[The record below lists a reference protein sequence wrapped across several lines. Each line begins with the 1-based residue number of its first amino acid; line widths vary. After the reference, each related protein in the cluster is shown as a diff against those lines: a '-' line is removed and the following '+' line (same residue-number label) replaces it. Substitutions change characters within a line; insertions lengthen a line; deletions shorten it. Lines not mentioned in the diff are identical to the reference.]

1 MKGKKAGGGEGGG
14 GATKAMNVLVISPGY
29 PTEINYFTRG
39 LAVHGARVFGIG
51 DQPEHDL
58 PPIVRQSL
66 AGYLQVA
73 SLLDDAGVVKQV
85 AAWKAAQPIT
95 QVECLWEPGVIL
107 AAKLREKLGIGGQ
120 DVAQATLF
128 RDKDAMKQA
137 VVKAGIRT
145 PKHRRATTAAETQRA
160 AEEIGFPVIVKPIAG
175 AGSADTFRVNSRLE
189 LDAVLARLG
198 QARDVN
204 VEEFIDAVEYT
215 FDTICINGK
224 IVFWNICLYRP
235 RPLTARQEE
244 WISPQTIVLR
254 DVEADYLAGGR
265 EMGRA
270 VLKALGFQTG
280 FTHMEWYRK
289 ENGETIFGEI
299 AARPPGART
308 VDCMNYASDIDLFTG
323 WAEAVLHGR
332 FSPKLERRYNAA
344 IIFKRAQGTGHIR
357 HIEGLERLQARF
369 GPHIAAVE
377 LLPIGAPRRNWILT
391 LVSDGFL
398 VVRHPDL
405 QTTLDMA
412 DAVGTDLHLYAR

>member
-1 MKGKKAGGGEGGG
+1 
-14 GATKAMNVLVISPGY
+14 MNVLMISPGY

-39 LAVHGARVFGIG
+39 LAVQGARVFGIG
-51 DQPEHDL
+51 DQSERDL
-58 PPIVRQSL
+58 PDLVRKHL
-66 AGYLQVA
+66 AGYLQLS
-73 SLLDDAGVVKQV
+73 SLLDEAAVVKEVRQ
-85 AAWKAAQPIT
+85 WKAAQPLK

-107 AAKLREKLGIGGQ
+107 AARLREALGVPGQ

-137 VVKAGIRT
+137 VANAGIRT
-145 PKHRRATTAAETQRA
+145 PKHQRATNAAECQRA
-160 AEEIGFPVIVKPIAG
+160 AEQIGFPVIVKPIAG

-189 LDAVLARLG
+189 LDAVLSRSG
-198 QARDVN
+198 HIREVN
-204 VEEFIDAVEYT
+204 VEEFIDAEEYT
-215 FDTICINGK
+215 FDTVCIDGK
-224 IVFWNICLYRP
+224 IAFWNICVYRP

-244 WISPQTIVLR
+244 WISPQTVVLR
-254 DVEADYLAGGR
+254 DVEADHLAGGR
-265 EMGRA
+265 KMGRA

-280 FTHMEWYRK
+280 FTHMEWYRTAK
-289 ENGETIFGEI
+289 GETIFGEI

-308 VDCMNYASDIDLFTG
+308 VDAMNYASDIDLFTE
-323 WAEAVLHGR
+323 WAEAVLHRR
-332 FSPKLERRYNAA
+332 FSTQLDRKYNSA

-412 DAVGTDLHLYAR
+412 DAVGTDLHLYAG

>member
-1 MKGKKAGGGEGGG
+1 
-14 GATKAMNVLVISPGY
+14 MNVLMVSPGY

-39 LAVHGARVFGIG
+39 LAVQGARVFGIG
-51 DQPEHDL
+51 DQPERDL
-58 PPIVRQSL
+58 PELVRQHL
-66 AGYLQVA
+66 AGYLQVS
-73 SLLDDAGVVKQV
+73 SLLDEVAVVKQV
-85 AAWKAAQPIT
+85 AGWKAAQPIE

-107 AAKLREKLGIGGQ
+107 AAQLREKLGVKGQ
-120 DVAQATLF
+120 DVAQATVF

-137 VVKAGIRT
+137 VAKAGIRT
-145 PKHRRATTAAETQRA
+145 PKHRRATNAAECQRA
-160 AEEIGFPVIVKPIAG
+160 AEQIGFPVIVKPIAG
-175 AGSADTFRVNSRLE
+175 AGSADTFRVDSRLE

-215 FDTICINGK
+215 FDTICINGT
-224 IVFWNICLYRP
+224 IAFWNMCLYRP
-235 RPLTARQEE
+235 RPLIARQEE
-244 WISPQTIVLR
+244 WISPQTIALR
-254 DVEADYLAGGR
+254 DVEADHLKGGR

-323 WAEAVLHGR
+323 WAEAVLHKR
-332 FSPKLERRYNAA
+332 LSAQLERRYNAA
-344 IIFKRAQGTGHIR
+344 IIFKRAQGAGHIR
-357 HIEGLERLQARF
+357 HIAGLDRLYTRF

-377 LLPIGAPRRNWILT
+377 LLPVGAPRRNWLLT
-391 LVSDGFL
+391 LVSDGFV

-405 QTTLDMA
+405 QATLDIA
-412 DAVGTDLHLYAR
+412 DAVGTDLQLYAG

>member
-1 MKGKKAGGGEGGG
+1 
-14 GATKAMNVLVISPGY
+14 MNVLMVSPGY

-51 DQPEHDL
+51 DQPEGEL
-58 PPIVRQSL
+58 PQLVREHL
-66 AGYLQVA
+66 AGYLQVT
-73 SLLDDAGVVKQV
+73 SLLDDAAVVKQV
-85 AAWKAAQPIT
+85 RAWKAAQPLQ

-107 AAKLREKLGIGGQ
+107 AARLREELGVPGQ

-137 VVKAGIRT
+137 VAAAGIRT
-145 PKHRRATTAAETQRA
+145 PKHQRATSAAECQRA
-160 AEEIGFPVIVKPIAG
+160 AEQIGFPVIVKPIAG
-175 AGSADTFRVNSRLE
+175 AGSADTFQVNSRLE
-189 LDAVLARLG
+189 LDAVLARAG
-198 QARDVN
+198 HVPEVN

-215 FDTICINGK
+215 FDTICIKGK
-224 IVFWNICLYRP
+224 IAYWNICLYRP

-244 WISPQTIVLR
+244 WISPQTVVLR
-254 DVEADYLAGGR
+254 DVDADHLAGGR

-289 ENGETIFGEI
+289 ANGETVFGEI

-308 VDCMNYASDIDLFTG
+308 VDLMNYASDIDLYAG
-323 WAEAVLHGR
+323 WAEAVVHRR
-332 FSPKLERRYNAA
+332 FSTKLERRYNAA

-357 HIEGLERLQARF
+357 HIEGLDRLQARF
-369 GPHIAAVE
+369 GAHIAAVE
-377 LLPIGAPRRNWILT
+377 LLPIGAPRRNWLLT

-412 DAVGTDLHLYAR
+412 DAVGTDLHLYAG

>member
-1 MKGKKAGGGEGGG
+1 
-14 GATKAMNVLVISPGY
+14 MNVLMVSPGY

-51 DQPEHDL
+51 DQPEGEL
-58 PPIVRQSL
+58 PQLVREHL
-66 AGYLQVA
+66 AGYLQVT
-73 SLLDDAGVVKQV
+73 SLLDDAAVVKQV
-85 AAWKAAQPIT
+85 RAWKAAQPLQ

-107 AAKLREKLGIGGQ
+107 AARLREELGVPGQ

-137 VVKAGIRT
+137 VAAAGIRT
-145 PKHRRATTAAETQRA
+145 PKHQRATSAAECQRA
-160 AEEIGFPVIVKPIAG
+160 AEQIGFPVIVKPIAG
-175 AGSADTFRVNSRLE
+175 AGSADTFQVNSRLE
-189 LDAVLARLG
+189 LDAVLARAG
-198 QARDVN
+198 HVREVN

-215 FDTICINGK
+215 FDTICIKGK
-224 IVFWNICLYRP
+224 IAYWNICLYRP

-244 WISPQTIVLR
+244 WISPQTVVLR
-254 DVEADYLAGGR
+254 DVDADHLAGGR

-289 ENGETIFGEI
+289 ANGETVFGEI

-308 VDCMNYASDIDLFTG
+308 VDLMNYASDIDLYAG
-323 WAEAVLHGR
+323 WAEAVVHRR
-332 FSPKLERRYNAA
+332 FSTKLERRYNAA

-357 HIEGLERLQARF
+357 HIEGLDRLQARF
-369 GPHIAAVE
+369 GAHIAAVE
-377 LLPIGAPRRNWILT
+377 LLPIGAPRRNWLLT

-412 DAVGTDLHLYAR
+412 DAVGTDLHLYAG

>member
-1 MKGKKAGGGEGGG
+1 
-14 GATKAMNVLVISPGY
+14 MNVLVISPGY

-39 LAVHGARVFGIG
+39 LAVQGARVFGIG
-51 DQPEHDL
+51 DQPEQDL
-58 PPIVRQSL
+58 PAIVRQHL
-66 AGYLQVA
+66 AGYMQVP
-73 SLLDDAGVVKQV
+73 SLLDEAGVVQQV
-85 AAWKAAQPIT
+85 AGWKAAQPLK

-107 AAKLREKLGIGGQ
+107 AARLREKLGIAGQ

-145 PKHRRATTAAETQRA
+145 PKHRRASNAVETQRA
-160 AEEIGFPVIVKPIAG
+160 ADAIGFPVIVKPIAG

-224 IVFWNICLYRP
+224 IAFWNMCLYRP

-244 WISPQTIVLR
+244 WISPQTIALR

-265 EMGRA
+265 EMGHA
-270 VLKALGFQTG
+270 VLKALDFQTG

-332 FSPKLERRYNAA
+332 FSHKLNRKYNSA
-344 IIFKRAQGTGHIR
+344 IIFKRAQGTGNIR

-369 GPHIAAVE
+369 GPHIAAIE

-412 DAVGTDLHLYAR
+412 DAVGTDLQLYAG

>member
-1 MKGKKAGGGEGGG
+1 
-14 GATKAMNVLVISPGY
+14 MNVLMISPGY

-39 LAVHGARVFGIG
+39 LAVQGARVFGIG
-51 DQPEHDL
+51 DQPERDL
-58 PPIVRQSL
+58 PDLVRERL
-66 AGYLQVA
+66 AGYLPVS
-73 SLLDDAGVVKQV
+73 SLLDEAAVVKEVRQ
-85 AAWKAAQPIT
+85 WKAAQPLK

-107 AAKLREKLGIGGQ
+107 AARLREALGVPGQ

-137 VVKAGIRT
+137 VANAGIRT
-145 PKHRRATTAAETQRA
+145 PKHQRATNAAECQRA
-160 AEEIGFPVIVKPIAG
+160 AEQIGFPVIVKPIAG

-189 LDAVLARLG
+189 LDAVLARSG
-198 QARDVN
+198 HIRDVN
-204 VEEFIDAVEYT
+204 VEEFIDAEEYT
-215 FDTICINGK
+215 FDTVCIDGK
-224 IVFWNICLYRP
+224 IAFWNICVYRP

-244 WISPQTIVLR
+244 WISPQTVVLR
-254 DVEADYLAGGR
+254 DVEADHLAGGR
-265 EMGRA
+265 KMGRA

-280 FTHMEWYRK
+280 FTHMEWYRTAK
-289 ENGETIFGEI
+289 GETIFGEI

-308 VDCMNYASDIDLFTG
+308 VDAMNYASDIDLFTE
-323 WAEAVLHGR
+323 WAEAVLHRR
-332 FSPKLERRYNAA
+332 FSTKLDRKYNSA

-377 LLPIGAPRRNWILT
+377 LLPVGAPRRNWILT

-412 DAVGTDLHLYAR
+412 DAVGTDLHLYAG

>member
-1 MKGKKAGGGEGGG
+1 
-14 GATKAMNVLVISPGY
+14 MNVLMISPGY

-39 LAVHGARVFGIG
+39 LAVQGARVFGIG
-51 DQPEHDL
+51 DQPERDL
-58 PPIVRQSL
+58 PDMVRQHL
-66 AGYLQVA
+66 AGYVQAA
-73 SLLDDAGVVKQV
+73 SLLDEAAVVKQV
-85 AAWKAAQPIT
+85 RQWKAAQPLK

-107 AAKLREKLGIGGQ
+107 AARLREALGLPGQ

-137 VVKAGIRT
+137 VAAAGIRT
-145 PKHRRATTAAETQRA
+145 PEHRRATTAAECQRA
-160 AEEIGFPVIVKPIAG
+160 AEQIGFPVIVKPIAG

-189 LDAVLARLG
+189 LDAVLARAG
-198 QARDVN
+198 QMREVN

-215 FDTICINGK
+215 FDTICIDGK
-224 IVFWNICLYRP
+224 MAFWNICLYRP

-244 WISPQTIVLR
+244 WISPQTVVLR
-254 DVEADYLAGGR
+254 DVEADHLAGGR
-265 EMGRA
+265 DMGRA
-270 VLKALGFQTG
+270 VLKALGFKTG
-280 FTHMEWYRK
+280 FTHMEWYRTAQ
-289 ENGETIFGEI
+289 GETIFGEI

-308 VDCMNYASDIDLFTG
+308 VDAMNYASDIDLFTG

-332 FSPKLERRYNAA
+332 FSAKLDRKYNSA
-344 IIFKRAQGTGHIR
+344 IIFKRARGTGHIR

-377 LLPIGAPRRNWILT
+377 LLPVGVPRRNWILT

-412 DAVGTDLHLYAR
+412 DAVGTDLHLYAG

>member
-1 MKGKKAGGGEGGG
+1 
-14 GATKAMNVLVISPGY
+14 MNVLMISPGY

-39 LAVHGARVFGIG
+39 LAVQGARVFGIG
-51 DQPEHDL
+51 DQPERDL
-58 PPIVRQSL
+58 PDMVRQHL
-66 AGYLQVA
+66 AGYVQA
-73 SLLDDAGVVKQV
+73 SSLLDEAAVVKQV
-85 AAWKAAQPIT
+85 RQWKAAQPLR

-107 AAKLREKLGIGGQ
+107 AARLREALGLPGQ

-137 VVKAGIRT
+137 VAAAGIRT
-145 PKHRRATTAAETQRA
+145 PQHRRATTAAECQRA
-160 AEEIGFPVIVKPIAG
+160 AEQIGFPVIVKPIAG

-189 LDAVLARLG
+189 LDAVLARAG
-198 QARDVN
+198 QMREVN

-215 FDTICINGK
+215 FDTVCIDGK
-224 IVFWNICLYRP
+224 MAFWNICVYRP

-244 WISPQTIVLR
+244 WISPQTVVLR
-254 DVEADYLAGGR
+254 DVEADHLAGGR

-270 VLKALGFQTG
+270 VLKALGFKTG
-280 FTHMEWYRK
+280 FSHMEWYRTAQ
-289 ENGETIFGEI
+289 GETIFGEI

-308 VDCMNYASDIDLFTG
+308 VDAMNYASDIDLFTG

-332 FSPKLERRYNAA
+332 FSAKLDRKYNSA
-344 IIFKRAQGTGHIR
+344 IIFKRARGTGHIR

-377 LLPIGAPRRNWILT
+377 LLPVGAPRRNWILT

-412 DAVGTDLHLYAR
+412 DAVGTDLHLYAG

>member
-1 MKGKKAGGGEGGG
+1 
-14 GATKAMNVLVISPGY
+14 MNVLMISPGY

-39 LAVHGARVFGIG
+39 LAVQGARVFGIG
-51 DQPEHDL
+51 DQPERDL
-58 PPIVRQSL
+58 PDMVRQHL
-66 AGYLQVA
+66 AGYVQA
-73 SLLDDAGVVKQV
+73 SSLLDEAAVVKQV
-85 AAWKAAQPIT
+85 RQWKAAQPLK

-107 AAKLREKLGIGGQ
+107 AARLREALGLPGQ

-137 VVKAGIRT
+137 VAAAGIRT
-145 PKHRRATTAAETQRA
+145 PKHRRATTAAECQRA
-160 AEEIGFPVIVKPIAG
+160 AEQIGFPVIVKPIAG

-189 LDAVLARLG
+189 LDAVLARAG
-198 QARDVN
+198 QMREVN

-215 FDTICINGK
+215 FDTVCIDGK
-224 IVFWNICLYRP
+224 MAFWNICVYRP

-244 WISPQTIVLR
+244 WISPQTVVLR
-254 DVEADYLAGGR
+254 DVEADHLAGGR

-270 VLKALGFQTG
+270 VLKALGFKTG
-280 FTHMEWYRK
+280 FSHMEWYRTAQ
-289 ENGETIFGEI
+289 GETIFGEI

-308 VDCMNYASDIDLFTG
+308 VDAMNYASDIDLFTG

-332 FSPKLERRYNAA
+332 FSAKLDRKYNSA
-344 IIFKRAQGTGHIR
+344 IIFKRARGTGHIR

-377 LLPIGAPRRNWILT
+377 LLPVGAPRRNWILT

-412 DAVGTDLHLYAR
+412 DAVGTDLHLYAG

>member
-1 MKGKKAGGGEGGG
+1 
-14 GATKAMNVLVISPGY
+14 MNVLMISPGY

-39 LAVHGARVFGIG
+39 LAVQGARVFGIG
-51 DQPEHDL
+51 DQSERDL
-58 PPIVRQSL
+58 PDLVRKHL
-66 AGYLQVA
+66 AGYLQVS
-73 SLLDDAGVVKQV
+73 SLLDEAAVVKDVRQ
-85 AAWKAAQPIT
+85 WRAAQPLK

-107 AAKLREKLGIGGQ
+107 AARLREALGVPGQ

-137 VVKAGIRT
+137 VANAGIRT
-145 PKHRRATTAAETQRA
+145 PKHQRATNAAECQRA
-160 AEEIGFPVIVKPIAG
+160 AEQIGFPVIVKPIAG

-189 LDAVLARLG
+189 LDAVLSRSG
-198 QARDVN
+198 HIREVN
-204 VEEFIDAVEYT
+204 VEEFIDAEEYT
-215 FDTICINGK
+215 FDTVCIDGK
-224 IVFWNICLYRP
+224 IAFWNICVYRP

-244 WISPQTIVLR
+244 WISPQTVVLR
-254 DVEADYLAGGR
+254 DVEADHLAGGGK
-265 EMGRA
+265 MGRA

-280 FTHMEWYRK
+280 FTHMEWYRTAK
-289 ENGETIFGEI
+289 GETIFGEI

-308 VDCMNYASDIDLFTG
+308 VDAMNYASDIDLFTE
-323 WAEAVLHGR
+323 WAEAVLHRR
-332 FSPKLERRYNAA
+332 FSTQLDRKYNSA

-412 DAVGTDLHLYAR
+412 DAVGTDLHLYAG

>member
-1 MKGKKAGGGEGGG
+1 
-14 GATKAMNVLVISPGY
+14 MNVLMISPGY

-39 LAVHGARVFGIG
+39 LAVQGARVFGIG
-51 DQPEHDL
+51 DQSERDL
-58 PPIVRQSL
+58 PDLVRKHL
-66 AGYLQVA
+66 AGYLQVS
-73 SLLDDAGVVKQV
+73 SLLDEAAVVKDVRQ
-85 AAWKAAQPIT
+85 WRAAQPLK

-107 AAKLREKLGIGGQ
+107 AARLREALGVPGQ

-137 VVKAGIRT
+137 VANAGIRT
-145 PKHRRATTAAETQRA
+145 PKHQRATNAAECQRA
-160 AEEIGFPVIVKPIAG
+160 AEQIGFPVIVKPIAG

-189 LDAVLARLG
+189 LDAVLSRSG
-198 QARDVN
+198 HIREVN
-204 VEEFIDAVEYT
+204 VEEFIDAEEYT
-215 FDTICINGK
+215 FDTVCIDGK
-224 IVFWNICLYRP
+224 IAFWNICVYRP

-244 WISPQTIVLR
+244 WISPQTVVLR
-254 DVEADYLAGGR
+254 DVEADHLAGGGK
-265 EMGRA
+265 MGRA

-280 FTHMEWYRK
+280 FTHMEWYRTAK
-289 ENGETIFGEI
+289 GETIFGEI

-308 VDCMNYASDIDLFTG
+308 VDAMNYASDIDLFTE
-323 WAEAVLHGR
+323 WAEAVLHRR
-332 FSPKLERRYNAA
+332 FSTQLDRKYNSA

-412 DAVGTDLHLYAR
+412 DAVGSDLHLYAG

>member
-1 MKGKKAGGGEGGG
+1 
-14 GATKAMNVLVISPGY
+14 MNVLMVSPGY

-51 DQPEHDL
+51 DQPEGEL
-58 PPIVRQSL
+58 PQIVREHL
-66 AGYLQVA
+66 AGYLQVP
-73 SLLDDAGVVKQV
+73 SLLDDDAVVKQV
-85 AAWKAAQPIT
+85 REWKAAQPLN

-107 AAKLREKLGIGGQ
+107 AARLREGLGVPGQ

-137 VVKAGIRT
+137 VAAAGIRT
-145 PKHRRATTAAETQRA
+145 PKHQRATTAAECQRA
-160 AEEIGFPVIVKPIAG
+160 AEQIGFPVIVKPIAG
-175 AGSADTFRVNSRLE
+175 AGSADTFQVNSRLE
-189 LDAVLARLG
+189 LDAVLARVG
-198 QARDVN
+198 HVREVN

-215 FDTICINGK
+215 FDTICIKGK
-224 IVFWNICLYRP
+224 IAYWNICLYRP

-244 WISPQTIVLR
+244 WISPQTVVLR
-254 DVEADYLAGGR
+254 DVDADDLAGGR

-289 ENGETIFGEI
+289 ANGETVFGEI

-308 VDCMNYASDIDLFTG
+308 VDLMNYASDIDLYTS
-323 WAEAVLHGR
+323 WAEAVLHQR
-332 FSPKLERRYNAA
+332 FSAKLERRYNAA
-344 IIFKRAQGTGHIR
+344 IIFKRARGVGHIR
-357 HIEGLERLQARF
+357 HIEGLDRLQARF
-369 GPHIAAVE
+369 GAHIAAVE
-377 LLPIGAPRRNWILT
+377 LLPVGAPRRNWLLT

-412 DAVGTDLHLYAR
+412 DAVGTDLQLYAG

>member
-1 MKGKKAGGGEGGG
+1 
-14 GATKAMNVLVISPGY
+14 MNVLMISPGY

-39 LAVHGARVFGIG
+39 LAVQGARVFGIG
-51 DQPEHDL
+51 DQPERDL
-58 PPIVRQSL
+58 PDMVRQHL
-66 AGYLQVA
+66 AGYVQA
-73 SLLDDAGVVKQV
+73 SSLLDEAAVVKQV
-85 AAWKAAQPIT
+85 RQWKAAQPLK

-107 AAKLREKLGIGGQ
+107 AARLREALGLPGQ

-137 VVKAGIRT
+137 VAAAGIRT
-145 PKHRRATTAAETQRA
+145 PQHRRATTAAECQRA
-160 AEEIGFPVIVKPIAG
+160 AEQIGFPVIVKPIAG

-189 LDAVLARLG
+189 LDAVLARAG
-198 QARDVN
+198 QMREVN

-215 FDTICINGK
+215 FDTVCIDGK
-224 IVFWNICLYRP
+224 MAFWNICVYRP

-244 WISPQTIVLR
+244 WISPQTVVLR
-254 DVEADYLAGGR
+254 DVEADHLAGGR

-270 VLKALGFQTG
+270 ALKALGFKTG
-280 FTHMEWYRK
+280 FTHMEWYRTAQ
-289 ENGETIFGEI
+289 GETIFGEI

-308 VDCMNYASDIDLFTG
+308 VDAMNYASDIDLFTG

-332 FSPKLERRYNAA
+332 FSAKLDRKYNSA
-344 IIFKRAQGTGHIR
+344 IIFKRARGTGHIR

-377 LLPIGAPRRNWILT
+377 LLPVGAPRRNWILT

-412 DAVGTDLHLYAR
+412 DAVGTDLHLYAG

>member
-1 MKGKKAGGGEGGG
+1 
-14 GATKAMNVLVISPGY
+14 MNVLMISPGY

-39 LAVHGARVFGIG
+39 LAVQGARVFGIG
-51 DQPEHDL
+51 DQPERDL
-58 PPIVRQSL
+58 PELVRQHL
-66 AGYLQVA
+66 AGYLQVS
-73 SLLDDAGVVKQV
+73 SLLDEAAVVKQV
-85 AAWKAAQPIT
+85 KEWKAAQPLK

-107 AAKLREKLGIGGQ
+107 AARLREALRLPGQ

-137 VVKAGIRT
+137 VVAAGIRT
-145 PKHRRATTAAETQRA
+145 PKHQRATNAAECQRA
-160 AEEIGFPVIVKPIAG
+160 AEQIGFPVIVKPIAG

-189 LDAVLARLG
+189 LDAVLARSG
-198 QARDVN
+198 HIREVN
-204 VEEFIDAVEYT
+204 VEEFIDAEEYT
-215 FDTICINGK
+215 FDTVCIDGK
-224 IVFWNICLYRP
+224 IAFWNICSYRP

-244 WISPQTIVLR
+244 WISPQTVVLR
-254 DVEADYLAGGR
+254 DVDAGHLAGGR
-265 EMGRA
+265 KMGLA

-280 FTHMEWYRK
+280 FTHMEWYRTAK
-289 ENGETIFGEI
+289 GETIFGEI

-308 VDCMNYASDIDLFTG
+308 VDAMNYASDIDLFTG

-332 FSPKLERRYNAA
+332 FSPKLNRKYNSA

-369 GPHIAAVE
+369 GSHIAAVE

-412 DAVGTDLHLYAR
+412 DAVGTDLHLYAG

>member
-1 MKGKKAGGGEGGG
+1 
-14 GATKAMNVLVISPGY
+14 MNVLMISPGY

-39 LAVHGARVFGIG
+39 LAVQGARVFGIG
-51 DQPEHDL
+51 DQPERDL
-58 PPIVRQSL
+58 PDMVRQHL
-66 AGYLQVA
+66 AGYVQA
-73 SLLDDAGVVKQV
+73 SSLLDEAAVVKQV
-85 AAWKAAQPIT
+85 RQWKAAQPLK

-107 AAKLREKLGIGGQ
+107 AARLREALGLRGQ

-137 VVKAGIRT
+137 VAAAGIRT
-145 PKHRRATTAAETQRA
+145 PKHRRATTAAECQRA
-160 AEEIGFPVIVKPIAG
+160 AEQIGFPVIVKPIAG

-189 LDAVLARLG
+189 LDAVLARAG
-198 QARDVN
+198 QMREVN

-215 FDTICINGK
+215 FDTVCIDGK
-224 IVFWNICLYRP
+224 MAFWNICLYRP

-244 WISPQTIVLR
+244 WISPQTVVLR
-254 DVEADYLAGGR
+254 DVEADHLAGGR

-270 VLKALGFQTG
+270 ALKALGFKTG
-280 FTHMEWYRK
+280 FTHMEWYRTAQ
-289 ENGETIFGEI
+289 GETIFGEI

-308 VDCMNYASDIDLFTG
+308 VDAMNYASDIDLFTG

-332 FSPKLERRYNAA
+332 FSAKLDRKYNSA
-344 IIFKRAQGTGHIR
+344 IIFKRARGTGHIR

-377 LLPIGAPRRNWILT
+377 LLPVGAPRRNWILT

-412 DAVGTDLHLYAR
+412 DAVGTDLHLYAG

>member
-1 MKGKKAGGGEGGG
+1 ESV
-14 GATKAMNVLVISPGY
+14 MNVLMISPGY

-39 LAVHGARVFGIG
+39 LALHGARVFGIG
-51 DQPEHDL
+51 DQAEREL
-58 PPIVRQSL
+58 PPFVREHL
-66 AGYLQVA
+66 AGYQQVP
-73 SLLDDAGVVKQV
+73 SLLDDAAVVQQV
-85 AAWKAAQPIT
+85 QAWKAAQPLK

-107 AAKLREKLGIGGQ
+107 AARLREGLGVPGQ

-137 VVKAGIRT
+137 VAAAGIRT
-145 PKHRRATTAAETQRA
+145 PKHQRATSAAECQRA
-160 AEEIGFPVIVKPIAG
+160 AEQIGFPVIVKPIAG
-175 AGSADTFRVNSRLE
+175 AGSADTFQVNSRLE
-189 LDAVLARLG
+189 LDAVLARAG
-198 QARDVN
+198 HVREVN

-215 FDTICINGK
+215 FDTICIKGK
-224 IVFWNICLYRP
+224 IAYWNICLYRP

-254 DVEADYLAGGR
+254 DVDADHLADGR

-289 ENGETIFGEI
+289 TNGETVFGEI

-308 VDCMNYASDIDLFTG
+308 VDVMNYASDIDLYSG
-323 WAEAVLHGR
+323 WAEAVLHRR
-332 FSPKLERRYNAA
+332 FSTKLERRYNAA
-344 IIFKRAQGTGHIR
+344 IVFKRAQGTGHIR
-357 HIEGLERLQARF
+357 HIEGLDRLRARF
-369 GPHIAAVE
+369 GAHIAAVE
-377 LLPIGAPRRNWILT
+377 LLPIGAPRRNWLLT

-412 DAVGTDLHLYAR
+412 DAVGTDLHLFAG

>member
-1 MKGKKAGGGEGGG
+1 
-14 GATKAMNVLVISPGY
+14 MNVLMISPGY

-39 LAVHGARVFGIG
+39 LAVQGARVFGIG
-51 DQPEHDL
+51 DQPERDL
-58 PPIVRQSL
+58 PDMVRQHL
-66 AGYLQVA
+66 AGYVQAA
-73 SLLDDAGVVKQV
+73 SLLDEAAVVKQV
-85 AAWKAAQPIT
+85 RQWKAAQPLK

-107 AAKLREKLGIGGQ
+107 AARLREALGLPGQ

-137 VVKAGIRT
+137 VAAAGIRT
-145 PKHRRATTAAETQRA
+145 PEHRRATTAAECQRA
-160 AEEIGFPVIVKPIAG
+160 AEQIGFPVIVKPIAG

-189 LDAVLARLG
+189 LDAVLARAG
-198 QARDVN
+198 QMREVN

-215 FDTICINGK
+215 FDTICIDGK
-224 IVFWNICLYRP
+224 MAFWNICLYRP

-244 WISPQTIVLR
+244 WISPQTVVLR
-254 DVEADYLAGGR
+254 DVEADHLAGGR
-265 EMGRA
+265 DMGRA
-270 VLKALGFQTG
+270 VLKALGFKTG
-280 FTHMEWYRK
+280 FTHMEWYRTAQ
-289 ENGETIFGEI
+289 GETIFGEI

-308 VDCMNYASDIDLFTG
+308 VDAMNYASDIDLFTG

-332 FSPKLERRYNAA
+332 FSAKLDRKYNSA
-344 IIFKRAQGTGHIR
+344 IIFKRARGTGHIR

-377 LLPIGAPRRNWILT
+377 LLPVGAARRNWILT

-412 DAVGTDLHLYAR
+412 DAVGTDLHLYAG

>member
-1 MKGKKAGGGEGGG
+1 MKREK
-14 GATKAMNVLVISPGY
+14 GAAMNVLVISPGY

-39 LAVHGARVFGIG
+39 LAVQGARVFGIG
-51 DQPEHDL
+51 DQAEHDL
-58 PPIVRQSL
+58 PELVRPHL
-66 AGYLQVA
+66 AGYLQVS
-73 SLLDDAGVVKQV
+73 SLLDEAAVVKQV
-85 AAWKAAQPIT
+85 AGWKAAQPIE

-107 AAKLREKLGIGGQ
+107 AAQLREKLGVKGQ

-137 VVKAGIRT
+137 VAKAGIRT
-145 PKHRRATTAAETQRA
+145 PRHRRATNPAECQRA
-160 AEEIGFPVIVKPIAG
+160 AEQIGFPVVVKPIAG

-204 VEEFIDAVEYT
+204 VEEFIEAVEYT
-215 FDTICINGK
+215 FDTICIDGK
-224 IVFWNICLYRP
+224 IAFWNMCLYRP
-235 RPLTARQEE
+235 RPLIARQEE
-244 WISPQTIVLR
+244 WISPQTIALR
-254 DVEADYLAGGR
+254 DVEADHLQGGR

-308 VDCMNYASDIDLFTG
+308 VDCMNYASDIDLYTG
-323 WAEAVLHGR
+323 WAEAVLHKR
-332 FSPKLERRYNAA
+332 FSAQLERRYNAA
-344 IIFKRAQGTGHIR
+344 IVFKRARGAGHIR
-357 HIEGLERLQARF
+357 HIEGLDRLYGRF

-377 LLPIGAPRRNWILT
+377 LLPVGALRRNWLLT
-391 LVSDGFL
+391 LVSDGFV

-405 QTTLDMA
+405 QATLDIA
-412 DAVGTDLHLYAR
+412 DAVGTDLQLYAD

>member
-1 MKGKKAGGGEGGG
+1 
-14 GATKAMNVLVISPGY
+14 VISPGY

-51 DQPEHDL
+51 DQPEREL
-58 PPIVRQSL
+58 PQLVREHL

-73 SLLDDAGVVKQV
+73 SLLDEAGVVKQV
-85 AAWKAAQPIT
+85 TEWKAARPIK

-107 AAKLREKLGIGGQ
+107 AARLRERLGIGGQ

-137 VVKAGIRT
+137 VSKAGIRT
-145 PKHRRATTAAETQRA
+145 PKHRRATNPAETQRA
-160 AEEIGFPVIVKPIAG
+160 AEQIGFPVIVKPIAG

-198 QARDVN
+198 QAREVN
-204 VEEFIDAVEYT
+204 VEEFIEAVEYT
-215 FDTICINGK
+215 FDTICINGT
-224 IVFWNICLYRP
+224 IAYWNMCLYRP
-235 RPLTARQEE
+235 RPLIARQEE
-244 WISPQTIVLR
+244 WISPQTIALR
-254 DVEADYLAGGR
+254 DVDADHLAGGR

-270 VLKALGFQTG
+270 VLNALGFQTG

-308 VDCMNYASDIDLFTG
+308 VDAMNFACDIDLFTG
-323 WAEAVLHGR
+323 WAEAVLHER
-332 FSPKLERRYNAA
+332 FSTKLERRYNAA
-344 IIFKRAQGTGHIR
+344 IVFKRAQGAGTIR
-357 HIEGLERLQARF
+357 HIEGLERLRARF

-377 LLPIGAPRRNWILT
+377 LLPVGAPRRNWLLT
-391 LVSDGFL
+391 LVSDGFV

-405 QTTLDMA
+405 QATLDMA
-412 DAVGTDLHLYAR
+412 DAVGTDLRLYAG